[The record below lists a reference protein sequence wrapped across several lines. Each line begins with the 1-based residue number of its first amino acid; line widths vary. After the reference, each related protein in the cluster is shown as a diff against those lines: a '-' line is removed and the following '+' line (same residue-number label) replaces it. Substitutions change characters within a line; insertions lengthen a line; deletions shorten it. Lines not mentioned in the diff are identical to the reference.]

1 MPDAL
6 VLAGG
11 PGDSAL
17 AGGVRPKAF
26 APLCGRTM
34 VEFVLSALRDAP
46 SIGRIALVG
55 PLPLPPAVAGQI
67 DVPVGERG
75 PLLENVAAG
84 LEALGGDAPV
94 LAAAADIPLLTGRA
108 VEAFLAAAGAHD
120 VDVAYGIVPR
130 EDVVRAFPHVHKTF
144 VRLREGAFTGGSL
157 VLLRPRAFHSARP
170 WIERAIRARKR
181 PWDLA
186 RVFGLRAVLGLLT
199 GRLRI
204 GELERRAEMLTG
216 IRARAV
222 VSHDPEI
229 ALDVDRA
236 EALAEV
242 EEHLERLAPS
252 PAHSVA
258 QER

>member
-1 MPDAL
+1 MTDAL

-11 PGDSAL
+11 RLDSAL

-34 VEFVLSALRDAP
+34 VDFVLSALRDAP

-55 PLPLPPAVAGQI
+55 PLPLPPAVAAHV

-75 PLLENVAAG
+75 SLLENVAAG

-108 VEAFLAAAGAHD
+108 VEAFLVAAGAHD

-144 VRLREGAFTGGSL
+144 VRLREGTFTGGNL

-186 RVFGLRAVLGLLT
+186 RLFGMRAVLGLLT

-204 GELERRAEMLTG
+204 GELEQRAAMLMG

-222 VSHDPEI
+222 ISHDPEI

-236 EALAEV
+236 ETLAAV
-242 EEHLERLAPS
+242 QEHLERLTAS

-258 QER
+258 RER

>member
-11 PGDSAL
+11 RRDSAL

-46 SIGRIALVG
+46 SIRRIALVG
-55 PLPLPPAVAGQI
+55 PLPLPPAVADQI
-67 DVPVGERG
+67 DVQVRERG
-75 PLLENVAAG
+75 SLLENVAAG
-84 LEALGGDAPV
+84 LEALRDDAPV
-94 LAAAADIPLLTGRA
+94 LATAADIPLLTGRA
-108 VEAFLAAAGAHD
+108 VETFLAAAGALD

-130 EDVVRAFPHVHKTF
+130 EDVLRAFPRVHKTF
-144 VRLREGAFTGGSL
+144 VRLREGTFTGGSL
-157 VLLRPRAFHSARP
+157 VLLRPRAFHSARA
-170 WIERAIRARKR
+170 WIERVIQARKR
-181 PWDLA
+181 PWELA
-186 RVFGLRAVLGLLT
+186 RVFGLRAVVGLLT
-199 GRLRI
+199 GRLHV
-204 GELERRAEMLTG
+204 GELERRAQMLTG

-242 EEHLERLAPS
+242 QEHLERLTQS
-252 PAHSVA
+252 QAHSVA
-258 QER
+258 RKR

>member
-1 MPDAL
+1 MPDEL

-11 PGDSAL
+11 RRDSAL

-55 PLPLPPAVAGQI
+55 PLPLPPAVAAHV

-84 LEALGGDAPV
+84 LRALDGDAPV

-108 VEAFLAAAGAHD
+108 VEAFLAAAGVRD

-130 EDVVRAFPHVHKTF
+130 EDVVRAFPRVHKTF
-144 VRLREGAFTGGSL
+144 VRLRDGTFTGGSL
-157 VLLRPRAFHSARP
+157 VLLRPQAFHAVRP
-170 WIERAIRARKR
+170 LIERVIQARKR

-186 RVFGLRAVLGLLT
+186 RLFGMRTVLGLLT

-204 GELERRAEMLTG
+204 GELEQRAAMMTG
-216 IRARAV
+216 IRARAII
-222 VSHDPEI
+222 SHDPEI

-236 EALAEV
+236 EALAAIQ
-242 EEHLERLAPS
+242 EHLERLTAS
-252 PAHSVA
+252 PAHSA
-258 QER
+258 ARER

>member
-11 PGDSAL
+11 GGSVL

-55 PLPLPPAVAGQI
+55 PLPLPPALAGQI
-67 DVPVGERG
+67 DVRVEERG

-84 LEALGGDAPV
+84 LEALGDDAPV

-108 VEAFLAAAGAHD
+108 VEAFLSAARALD

-130 EDVVRAFPHVHKTF
+130 EDVVRAFPRVHKTS
-144 VRLREGAFTGGSL
+144 VRLKEGVFTGGSL

-181 PWDLA
+181 PWELA
-186 RVFGLRAVLGLLT
+186 RVFGLRVVVGLLT

-204 GELERRAEMLTG
+204 GELERRAQMLTG

-222 VSHDPEI
+222 LSHDPEI
-229 ALDVDRA
+229 AIDVDQA
-236 EALAEV
+236 EVLAEV
-242 EEHLERLAPS
+242 QEYLERLAQS

-258 QER
+258 RKR